1 MTDIPIVPQI
11 DRKRATKMNL
21 SEGTILQ
28 IAMYIVTACFTAGT
42 IVYRIKALEKR
53 VEKHN
58 NLIERMYAVEQSAKF
73 AHEQIDEIKDA
84 LKGVKQ
90 RG

>member
-1 MTDIPIVPQI
+1 
-11 DRKRATKMNL
+11 MNL

-28 IAMYIVTACFTAGT
+28 IVMYIVTACFTAGT

-58 NLIERMYAVEQSAKF
+58 NLIERMYKVEESTKSAWY
-73 AHEQIDEIKDA
+73 EINEIKSDM
-84 LKGVKQ
+84 KG
-90 RG
+90 RRD

>member
-1 MTDIPIVPQI
+1 
-11 DRKRATKMNL
+11 MNL

-28 IAMYIVTACFTAGT
+28 IVMYIVTACFTAGT

-58 NLIERMYAVEQSAKF
+58 NLIERMYKVEESNKSAWY
-73 AHEQIDEIKDA
+73 EINEIKADM
-84 LKGVKQ
+84 KG
-90 RG
+90 RRTNNG